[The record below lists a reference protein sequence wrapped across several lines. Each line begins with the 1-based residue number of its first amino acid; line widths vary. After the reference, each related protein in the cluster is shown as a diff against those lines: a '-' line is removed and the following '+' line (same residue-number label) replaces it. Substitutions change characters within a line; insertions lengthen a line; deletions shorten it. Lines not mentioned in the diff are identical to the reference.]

1 MSRKR
6 SNYTRYSVQPDKIE
20 ELPNDVPVVE
30 AGQVEEPEET
40 IVTISNDALPEE
52 EPIAMVSPV
61 TLPEEPEIPLPEKA
75 YAKKGVVANCTMVNV
90 RALPNPDAKI
100 AAIIS
105 AGDSL
110 DIFYEEN
117 DFYKVVLEQG
127 ISGYIKKDFVS
138 IV

>member
-6 SNYTRYSVQPDKIE
+6 SNYTRYSVHPDRLE
-20 ELPNDVPVVE
+20 EVKSDVPVVE
-30 AGQVEEPEET
+30 AGQ
-40 IVTISNDALPEE
+40 EE
-52 EPIAMVSPV
+52 EPSEEVTSVSDDTTLEEEPVEMVSPV

-75 YAKKGVVANCTMVNV
+75 YAKKGVVANCAMVNV

-100 AAIIS
+100 VAIIS

-110 DIFYEEN
+110 DIFSEEN
-117 DFYKVVLEQG
+117 DFYKVMLEQG